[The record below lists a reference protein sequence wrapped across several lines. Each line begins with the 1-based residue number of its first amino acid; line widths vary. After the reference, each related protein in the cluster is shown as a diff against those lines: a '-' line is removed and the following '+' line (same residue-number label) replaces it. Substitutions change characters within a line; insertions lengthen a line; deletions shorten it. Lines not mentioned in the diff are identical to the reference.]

1 MNSGDSSVNIALRHI
16 KTGSI
21 FLILFFYYMF
31 IDSNNFL
38 TYFFMNTKII
48 SLTHIFTL
56 GFLLMVIMGASYMLL
71 PVALGVKIAFE
82 KTFYYVYYVYIIAL
96 IVFIAGMHY
105 FSPVFIALGGCLL
118 FASVIIYNINMMIS
132 LKKIRKWDYTSFG
145 ILFAYIYL
153 FIGLSIGTYM
163 ALSFY
168 FNIGGKYIFD
178 SLMSHIYLMFAGFV
192 IMLFIAISYRLLPM
206 FYMTKTPKNF
216 IWLADFILLNAGI
229 ILLVISSIIDGFY
242 NLFGLGLFYAGS
254 ILLSAG
260 IIVFCFEFFNL
271 MNGRIKKKWDITIFY
286 LYLGIIFLLAAV
298 FMGNL
303 ILFLPERAIAENPGI
318 YYAFGFIGLFGYA
331 GMVIIGFLHKIFPFL
346 ISLRKFE
353 KVKKGAY
360 KGLIGNMQ
368 KKYMQ
373 YIDLIL
379 FAAAVPAASFSLLIL
394 DINLIKISSALL
406 IAASVIFLI
415 NLFIMEK
422 SS

>member
-16 KTGSI
+16 KTGSV

-82 KTFYYVYYVYIIAL
+82 KTFYYVYYAYIIAL

-118 FASVIIYNINMMIS
+118 FASVIIYNINMMTS

-178 SLMSHIYLMFAGFV
+178 SLMSHIYVMFAGFI

-216 IWLADFILLNAGI
+216 IWAADFI
-229 ILLVISSIIDGFY
+229 
-242 NLFGLGLFYAGS
+242 
-254 ILLSAG
+254 
-260 IIVFCFEFFNL
+260 
-271 MNGRIKKKWDITIFY
+271 
-286 LYLGIIFLLAAV
+286 
-298 FMGNL
+298 
-303 ILFLPERAIAENPGI
+303 
-318 YYAFGFIGLFGYA
+318 
-331 GMVIIGFLHKIFPFL
+331 
-346 ISLRKFE
+346 
-353 KVKKGAY
+353 
-360 KGLIGNMQ
+360 
-368 KKYMQ
+368 
-373 YIDLIL
+373 
-379 FAAAVPAASFSLLIL
+379 
-394 DINLIKISSALL
+394 
-406 IAASVIFLI
+406 
-415 NLFIMEK
+415 
-422 SS
+422 